1 MIDLSIVV
9 VNWNTRALLL
19 ECLASIEGETR
30 ASNDGLHVETL
41 VVDNGSVDGSV
52 AAVAARFPWAHRITL
67 PRNLGFA
74 TGANRGLAAA
84 RGRHALLLNS
94 DARLAPGVLAHCV
107 GHLDAHPA
115 VGIVGPQLL
124 HPDGRPRRSVHNAP
138 GLVSELLPPGL
149 LQRLFPRRFPSWRR
163 VGSEPVAVEAVA
175 GAALFLRMELLDR
188 VGPLPEQYFCFLEET
203 DWCGRVR
210 RAGWRVEHLPT
221 ATVFHLSGGSSQ
233 RKAPARTR
241 IEYHR
246 SLYRFFR
253 EHRGR
258 ALMGTVLLLRVGRA
272 LVQVVTRAPLAL
284 LGGRHRTR
292 WAVHREVL
300 LWHLRGCPAREGL
313 AGAAALAS
321 EGRR

>member
-9 VNWNTRALLL
+9 VSWNTRELLL
-19 ECLASIEGETR
+19 ECLASIEREISDPECR
-30 ASNDGLHVETL
+30 LQIETL
-41 VVDNGSVDGSV
+41 VVDNGSVAGSV
-52 AAVAARFPWAHRITL
+52 AALAARFPWVRRVTL

-94 DARLAPGVLAHCV
+94 DARLTPGVLARCV
-107 GHLDAHPA
+107 HHLDAHPA
-115 VGIVGPQLL
+115 VGVVGPQLL

-149 LQRLFPRRFPSWRR
+149 LQRLLPQRFPSWRR
-163 VGSEPVAVEAVA
+163 IGSEPVAVEAVA
-175 GAALFLRMELLDR
+175 GAALFLRTVLLDR

-221 ATVFHLSGGSSQ
+221 AHVFHLSGGSSQ

-253 EHRGR
+253 DHRGR
-258 ALMGTVLLLRVGRA
+258 ALLGGVLLLRVGRA
-272 LVQVVTRAPLAL
+272 VVQRVTRAPLAL

-292 WAVHREVL
+292 WAVHRELL
-300 LWHLRGCPAREGL
+300 LWHLRGCPAGAGL
-313 AGAAALAS
+313 AGAVALAA
-321 EGRR
+321 EGHS